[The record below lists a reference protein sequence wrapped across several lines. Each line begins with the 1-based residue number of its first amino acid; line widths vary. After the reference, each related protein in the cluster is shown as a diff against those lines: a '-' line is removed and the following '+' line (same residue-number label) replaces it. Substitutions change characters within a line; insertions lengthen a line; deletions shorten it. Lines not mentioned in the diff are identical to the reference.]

1 MTADVPA
8 NTRLPM
14 PVLVAVLGLGAVV
27 VSMMQTL
34 VVPVLGLIQQDL
46 HVSTR
51 DAAWLTTATL
61 LAAAV
66 CTPLAGRLGDQYGAR
81 RVLLAVLAL
90 TVVGSVVAA
99 VSSTLPWLI
108 VARAMQGTS
117 TAVFPLAQSVLR
129 HGLPAGR
136 LPAAMGAVS
145 GALAIGNGVALTSA
159 GLLGRESTSD
169 YHLVFWL
176 AAIVSGLALAATA
189 MVVPTTTTTA
199 TAGGR
204 RTDWLG
210 AALLAGV
217 LVLLLLPMSRGSD
230 WGWSS
235 RRTLGCLGAGL
246 LLGAVWVHVERR
258 QPDPVVDLRIVARP
272 AVALANLA
280 GFLLGFAMF
289 MQFIGVSAVVQI
301 PAAPAGYGLGASVS
315 QAALEYLL
323 PPAVAA
329 LFAAR
334 VAGALTRRVGA
345 RRALAAGSA
354 TGVAGF
360 ALLAAVHSGTA
371 GVLGGGVLVGIAVS
385 FGFAALPAVLLD
397 AVPLT
402 RTAAANGV
410 NSVFRSVGSSV
421 ASALLGVLLA
431 GGASARTPAALP
443 AEGRFTLAFALA
455 GAAFAVVTALALLRR
470 RQHTRIASPD
480 AAPGASTHALAP
492 ASSPHGPA
500 SPRQPRQLSQ

>member
-1 MTADVPA
+1 MTADVPL

-14 PVLVAVLGLGAVV
+14 PVLIAVLGLGTVV

-46 HVSTR
+46 RVSTT
-51 DAAWLTTATL
+51 DATWLTTATL

-90 TVVGSVVAA
+90 TVAGSVVAA
-99 VSSTLPWLI
+99 LSSALPWLI
-108 VARAMQGTS
+108 VARAMQGIS
-117 TAVFPLAQSVLR
+117 TAIFPLAQSVLR
-129 HGLPAGR
+129 HRLPAGR
-136 LPAAMGAVS
+136 LPAAMGAIS
-145 GALAIGNGVALTSA
+145 AALAIGNGVALASA

-189 MVVPTTTTTA
+189 MVLPATA
-199 TAGGR
+199 TSGVR
-204 RTDWLG
+204 HTDWLG
-210 AALLAGV
+210 AVLLAGV
-217 LVLLLLPMSRGSD
+217 LVLLLLPLSRGSD

-235 RRTLGCLGAGL
+235 PRTLGCLGGAL
-246 LLGAVWVHVERR
+246 LLGAVWVDVERR
-258 QPDPVVDLRIVARP
+258 RPDPVVNLRIAARP

-323 PPAVAA
+323 PPAVAS

-345 RRALAAGSA
+345 RRTLAAGSA

-360 ALLAAVHSGTA
+360 ALLAAVHGCTT
-371 GVLGGGVLVGIAVS
+371 GVLVGGVLVGIAVS

-402 RTAAANGV
+402 QTAAANGV
-410 NSVFRSVGSSV
+410 NSVFRSIGSSV

-431 GGASARTPAALP
+431 TGADASASTPAAPP

-455 GAAFAVVTALALLRR
+455 GAAFAVVAALALPRR
-470 RQHTRIASPD
+470 RRHTRIASQG
-480 AAPGASTHALAP
+480 ATPGAPSSATSAGPLVARSGHP
-492 ASSPHGPA
+492 ATTTTA
-500 SPRQPRQLSQ
+500 RQ

>member
-1 MTADVPA
+1 MTADAPP
-8 NTRLPM
+8 NTRLPR

-46 HVSTR
+46 RASTT
-51 DAAWLTTATL
+51 DATWLTTATL

-90 TVVGSVVAA
+90 TVGGSVVGAA
-99 VSSTLPWLI
+99 SSTLPWLI
-108 VARAMQGTS
+108 VARAMQGIS
-117 TAVFPLAQSVLR
+117 TAIFPLAQSVLR
-129 HGLPAGR
+129 HALPAGR
-136 LPAAMGAVS
+136 LPAAMGAIS
-145 GALAIGNGVALTSA
+145 GALAIGNGVALASA
-159 GLLGRESTSD
+159 GLLGRESTPD

-189 MVVPTTTTTA
+189 MVVPATA
-199 TAGGR
+199 TSGAR

-217 LVLLLLPMSRGSD
+217 LVLLLLPLSRGSD

-235 RRTLGCLGAGL
+235 PRTLGCLGGAL
-246 LLGAVWVHVERR
+246 LLGAVWVDVERR
-258 QPDPVVDLRIVARP
+258 RPDPVVNLRIVVRP

-289 MQFIGVSAVVQI
+289 MQFIGVSAVVQV

-345 RRALAAGSA
+345 SRTLAAGSA

-371 GVLGGGVLVGIAVS
+371 EVLVGGVLVGIAVS

-402 RTAAANGV
+402 QTAAANGV

-431 GGASARTPAALP
+431 TGASAKTPAAPP
-443 AEGRFTLAFALA
+443 AESRFTLAFALA
-455 GAAFAVVTALALLRR
+455 GAAFAVVAALALLRR
-470 RQHTRIASPD
+470 PRHTRIASPA
-480 AAPGASTHALAP
+480 AAPGAPSSATSAGPLAARSGHP
-492 ASSPHGPA
+492 TTTATA
-500 SPRQPRQLSQ
+500 QQ